1 MTKKRFTPVEQQTP
15 AAPEFERETKPKASN
30 GASQA
35 TMFRNLF
42 LIACAAVLVL
52 AYFAFFSG
60 STGSSA
66 KLGTDG
72 DVQAVLGKTYVE
84 LGNKYDNIPDP
95 EDSTTKVT
103 YWRFSDMSQRWGFC
117 SIIKM
122 PEPYPNM
129 LMITDAGLKITKIK
143 NMNEF
148 SQAGADKRA
157 EYSDVMLRYE
167 GRSLN
172 EFSYLESSPDEGSIT
187 QFREILRDSL
197 AKALKVMYIN
207 EYGMDSFKANFPQG
221 IKFSKVGTRLETWRV
236 TTEDGKEIGS
246 GNFEGRKYAFLSASA
261 CGSCR
266 ARITEIAQDM
276 KTKGGMKP
284 DQIIIIYT
292 GKPEEKAKIKDM
304 LAGEYLVLDP
314 DSANFCKMIS
324 FTEGSPSMMLVDSK
338 GIVVAKE
345 NSRGLEDEETKRKT
359 LENFYSTP

>member
-1 MTKKRFTPVEQQTP
+1 MTKRRFTPVETNA
-15 AAPEFERETKPKASN
+15 AAPEIERETKPRVNDGS
-30 GASQA
+30 SQA

-60 STGSSA
+60 STGGSA
-66 KLGTDG
+66 KSGADG
-72 DVQAVLGKTYVE
+72 DVQAILGKTYVE
-84 LGNKYDNIPDP
+84 LGNKYASIPDP
-95 EDSTTKVT
+95 EDQTTKVT

-117 SIIKM
+117 SVITM

-157 EYSDVMLRYE
+157 EYTDVMNRYE
-167 GRSLN
+167 GRSLT
-172 EFSYLESSPDEGSIT
+172 EFSYLESSPDEGAIR

-221 IKFSKVGTRLETWRV
+221 IKFSKVGTKLEPWRV

-266 ARITEIAQDM
+266 AKITEIAQDM

-284 DQIIIIYT
+284 DQIVIIFT

-345 NSRGLEDEETKRKT
+345 NSRGLEDEEAKNKT
-359 LENFYSTP
+359 LESFYNNP